1 MLSAKVRVGTVDSID
16 NPFEHEVTASI
27 PGSETRSGS
36 GRRER
41 RAVVLGQDSRGRNR
55 RKQDKRY
62 IKKGAAANRASVQI
76 KTSDDEI

>member
-36 GRRER
+36 GRREE
-41 RAVVLGQDSRGRNR
+41 GSSRSGIVENKIRG
-55 RKQDKRY
+55 
-62 IKKGAAANRASVQI
+62 I
-76 KTSDDEI
+76 